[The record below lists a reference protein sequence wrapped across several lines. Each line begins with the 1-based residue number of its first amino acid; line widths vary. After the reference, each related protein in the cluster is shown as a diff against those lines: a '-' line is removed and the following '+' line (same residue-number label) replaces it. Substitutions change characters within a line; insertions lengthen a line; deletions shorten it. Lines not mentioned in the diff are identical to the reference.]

1 ICDCWMFQSHRFTG
15 PARTKIR
22 LPDLIDIEPTD
33 QIGGDEDA
41 TQTREEQDG
50 TPESSLACRM
60 DCRAQAV
67 SEQREGVLA
76 AARRAEPA
84 AARAAL
90 GKGGEKVCVRRTEGR
105 GVTRRPLRRAEPT
118 DRVPLHVWSGL
129 EGGLPELLVHF

>member
-1 ICDCWMFQSHRFTG
+1 MCDCWMFPSHRFTG
-15 PARTKIR
+15 RARTKIR
-22 LPDLIDIEPTD
+22 LPDFIDIEPTN

-41 TQTREEQDG
+41 TQTREEQDR

-90 GKGGEKVCVRRTEGR
+90 GEGREEICVRRTEGR
-105 GVTRRPLRRAEPT
+105 GVTRPTLRREEANT
-118 DRVPLHVWSGL
+118 RVAPS
-129 EGGLPELLVHF
+129 